1 MAEIV
6 GSLFGL
12 SPDMYRR
19 ASQERDF
26 AQAQAIGAR
35 ASAPG
40 TMMSPSLGPIYAE
53 AAQQGQMIGRGVG
66 ALLGAQDPELQ
77 RITQIQQLSSQFDL
91 SSADGMR
98 DFARALQPIAPNES
112 MMAAKR
118 ADEMTTSGL
127 TRKKTQADITRT
139 EGLISKEDA
148 AAAQNE
154 QLRAELAAL
163 PPTATNAD
171 RIAVVSRYGNP
182 DVILRTLQASDDR
195 QAALEQRRETADA
208 NRAQRQETAALT
220 AATREETR
228 SAKQLR
234 EDEKRQDRLDKQS
247 QSANAAIAGADRIIN
262 EVGEAKAKVSGFTA
276 GLGSYLSVLPLT
288 EAKDLSKRLTTIKA
302 NLGFDRLQQMRDAS
316 PTGGALGQV
325 AVQELIALQSTI
337 ASLDQ
342 DQSPAQLKQALDKI
356 ETSYAKWRE
365 TVMQAGKSTT
375 GNQAAGA
382 REIDFNS
389 LPKRK

>member
-6 GSLFGL
+6 GGLFGL
-12 SPDMYRR
+12 DPQQLMRQRQTTDASNAFRFAQLSPMERAQYSIYQGSAGLGRGIQGLLGGDAEMQK
-19 ASQERDF
+19 ASQI
-26 AQAQAIGAR
+26 QA
-35 ASAPG
+35 
-40 TMMSPSLGPIYAE
+40 
-53 AAQQGQMIGRGVG
+53 
-66 ALLGAQDPELQ
+66 
-77 RITQIQQLSSQFDL
+77 LSSQFDL
-91 SSADGMR
+91 STPQGAREFG
-98 DFARALQPIAPNES
+98 RALQPFAPVES
-112 MMAAKR
+112 MKALTK
-118 ADEMTTSGL
+118 ADAMEQAML
-127 TRKKTQADITRT
+127 TRQKTAADIGVTQR
-139 EGLISKEDA
+139 KEL
-148 AAAQNE
+148 QE
-154 QLRAELAAL
+154 EKLRAELAAL

-195 QAALEQRRETADA
+195 QAALEQRRILADA
-208 NRAQRQETAALT
+208 TRAQ
-220 AATREETR
+220 REETR
-228 SAKQLR
+228 SAKEMR
-234 EDEKRQDRLDKQS
+234 EDEKRQERLDKQA

-276 GLGSYLSVLPLT
+276 GLGSYLSVLPAT

-342 DQSPAQLKQALDKI
+342 DQSPAQLRESLDKI
-356 ETSYAKWRE
+356 EKSYSNWRE
-365 TVMQAGKSTT
+365 TVRQAGKATVGTQPS
-375 GNQAAGA
+375 GSN
-382 REIDFNS
+382 EIDFNS

>member
-6 GSLFGL
+6 SGLFGVSPEQLMRQRQATDANNAFRFAQL
-12 SPDMYRR
+12 SPMER
-19 ASQERDF
+19 AQMSIYQG
-26 AQAQAIGAR
+26 GA
-35 ASAPG
+35 G
-40 TMMSPSLGPIYAE
+40 
-53 AAQQGQMIGRGVG
+53 IGRAVTG
-66 ALLGAQDPELQ
+66 LLGGDTELEKVS
-77 RITQIQQLSSQFDL
+77 QIKQLSSQFDL
-91 SSADGMR
+91 TTPEGAR
-98 DFARALQPIAPNES
+98 QFAQALQPFAPNEA
-112 MMAAKR
+112 MMAIR
-118 ADEMTTSGL
+118 EADRMEQAGL
-127 TRKKTQADITRT
+127 TRQKTAADIGVTQR
-139 EGLISKEDA
+139 KES
-148 AAAQNE
+148 QEE

-182 DVILRTLQASDDR
+182 DVILRTLQASEDR
-195 QAALEQRRETADA
+195 QAALEQRRATAGLA
-208 NRAQRQETAALT
+208 

-234 EDEKRQDRLDKQS
+234 EDEKRQDRLDRQA
-247 QSANAAIAGADRIIN
+247 QSANAAIAGADRIIQ
-262 EVGEAKAKVSGFTA
+262 EVGEAKEKVSGFTA

-365 TVMQAGKSTT
+365 TVRQAGKATVGGQS
-375 GNQAAGA
+375 GGSN
-382 REIDFNS
+382 EIDFNS